1 MLFLSHRMTVE
12 LFVIFLSPL
21 FRLCPFNHTTIYP
34 VTEFYCFLIL
44 WTDYDDEEL
53 LEISLLLARQ
63 YGYTYGP
70 MPQQVFTKYIKTRK
84 EFPYFSNARTVRN
97 AMERARRL
105 AATRILKDAMDKG
118 TKYTMSQI
126 QTFQPVDFQI
136 MLDEIKNLPRDTM
149 LP

>member
-1 MLFLSHRMTVE
+1 M
-12 LFVIFLSPL
+12 
-21 FRLCPFNHTTIYP
+21 
-34 VTEFYCFLIL
+34 